1 MESPVPEVL
10 YEDEQML
17 VVNKPAGMIVYPD
30 GKHDYPALSGWLDT
44 YKKTGGF
51 SEYHFVHRIDR
62 ETSGVLVVAKT
73 EAAHEF
79 LKEQFQAREIQKTYR
94 AFVLGN
100 LKDERGMINK
110 PIGSSRGGIGP
121 RSAKQPHGTMREA
134 LTIYRTISRGQ
145 GATYVEVFPKTGRT
159 HQIRVH
165 FSAIGHPIVADPL
178 YGAVGGGTKILGFQ
192 RLALH
197 ALSIVF
203 THPNGKEMT
212 FSAPLPA
219 DFVVAE
225 GELKGK

>member
-1 MESPVPEVL
+1 MEPSVI
-10 YEDEQML
+10 YEDDKLL

-30 GKHDYPALSGWLDT
+30 GKHAYPALSGWLDT

-51 SEYHFVHRIDR
+51 SEFHFVHRIDR
-62 ETSGVLVVAKT
+62 ETSGVLVVAKDEQT
-73 EAAHEF
+73 HEF
-79 LKEQFQAREIQKTYR
+79 LKEQFQNRDVRKTYR

-110 PIGSSRGGIGP
+110 PIGSSRGGSGP

-134 LTIYRTISRGQ
+134 LTIYKTLGRGG

-165 FSAIGHPIVADPL
+165 FSAIGHPIVADSL
-178 YGAVGGGTKILGFQ
+178 YGAVGGGTRVLGFT

-197 ALSIVF
+197 ALSIAI
-203 THPNGKEMT
+203 TLPSGKEMT
-212 FSAPLPA
+212 FNAPLPE
-219 DFVVAE
+219 DFIKAE
-225 GELKGK
+225 EELRKE